1 MPDSF
6 ALQTKENAM
15 LDRTE
20 ALAMITVSAPDH
32 LLVHALETE
41 AVMRALADRL
51 GHDPDTWGLAG
62 LLHDLDYPQT
72 KDTPEKHGLLTAE
85 TLAGKLPDE
94 AIKAIARHNEMNGH
108 QPQTQFDFA
117 LRCGETVTG
126 LIHTAALVRPTRMQ
140 GMEAKSLKK
149 KMKDKAFAASV
160 CRDTIKECEK
170 IGLELGDF
178 LTLAIKAITG
188 IEIQVGLANN

>member
-1 MPDSF
+1 
-6 ALQTKENAM
+6 M
-15 LDRTE
+15 LARAE
-20 ALAMITVSAPDH
+20 ALELLKNSAPDH
-32 LLVHALETE
+32 LYVHALETE

-51 GHDPDTWGLAG
+51 GQDPETWGLTG

-85 TLAGKLPDE
+85 TLTGKLPEE
-94 AIKAIARHNEMNGH
+94 AVQAIARHNEMNGN
-108 QPQTQFDFA
+108 QPETQFDFA

-160 CRDTIKECEK
+160 CRETIRECEK

-178 LTLAIKAITG
+178 LTLSIAAITG
-188 IEIQVGLANN
+188 IEGEVGLAAS

>member
-1 MPDSF
+1 
-6 ALQTKENAM
+6 M

-20 ALAMITVSAPDH
+20 ALAMLKASAPDH
-32 LLVHALETE
+32 LYVHALETE
-41 AVMRALADRL
+41 AVMRALAARL
-51 GHDPDTWGLAG
+51 GHDPETWGLAG
-62 LLHDLDYPQT
+62 LLHDLDYPET

-85 TLAGKLPDE
+85 TLVGKLPEE
-94 AIKAIARHNEMNGH
+94 AVQAIARHNEMNGNL
-108 QPQTQFDFA
+108 PQSDFDFA

-160 CRDTIKECEK
+160 CRETIKECEK
-170 IGLELGDF
+170 LGLELGDF
-178 LTLAIKAITG
+178 LTLSIAAITG
-188 IEIQVGLANN
+188 IEHEVGLAAS

>member
-1 MPDSF
+1 MHDFSGF
-6 ALQTKENAM
+6 TTEGGTM
-15 LDRTE
+15 LARAE
-20 ALAMITVSAPDH
+20 ALELLKNSAPDH
-32 LLVHALETE
+32 LFIHALETE
-41 AVMRALADRL
+41 AVMRALAERL
-51 GHDPDTWGLAG
+51 GHDQEVWGLTG

-72 KDTPEKHGLLTAE
+72 KDIPEKHGLLTAE
-85 TLAGKLPDE
+85 TLTGKLPDD
-94 AIKAIARHNEMNGH
+94 AVQAIARHNEMNGNL
-108 QPQTQFDFA
+108 PETPFDFA

-160 CRDTIKECEK
+160 CRETIKECEK

-178 LTLAIKAITG
+178 LTLAIGAITG
-188 IEIQVGLANN
+188 IEAEVGLAS

>member
-1 MPDSF
+1 
-6 ALQTKENAM
+6 M
-15 LDRTE
+15 LARAE
-20 ALAMITVSAPDH
+20 ALELLKNSAPDH
-32 LLVHALETE
+32 LFIHALETE
-41 AVMRALADRL
+41 AVMRALAERL
-51 GHDPDTWGLAG
+51 GHDQEVWGLAG

-85 TLAGKLPDE
+85 TLTGKLPDE
-94 AIKAIARHNEMNGH
+94 AVQAIARHNEINGNL
-108 QPQTQFDFA
+108 PETQFDFA

-160 CRDTIKECEK
+160 CRETIKECEK

-178 LTLAIKAITG
+178 LTLSIAAITG
-188 IEIQVGLANN
+188 IENEAGLAAS

>member
-1 MPDSF
+1 
-6 ALQTKENAM
+6 M
-15 LDRTE
+15 LTRDE
-20 ALAMITVSAPDH
+20 ALELLKNSAPDH
-32 LLVHALETE
+32 LVAHALETE

-51 GHDPDTWGLAG
+51 GHDPHVWGLTG

-72 KDTPEKHGLLTAE
+72 KDTPNQHGLVTAE
-85 TLAGKLPDE
+85 QLAGKLPDE
-94 AIKAIARHNEMNGH
+94 AILAIKRHNELNGN
-108 QPQTQFDFA
+108 QPETVFDFA

-160 CRDTIKECEK
+160 CRETIKECEK
-170 IGLELGDF
+170 IGLELGEF
-178 LTLAIKAITG
+178 LSLAIAAITG
-188 IEIQVGLANN
+188 VEAEVGLAQS

>member
-1 MPDSF
+1 MHDLSGF
-6 ALQTKENAM
+6 TTKGGTMIA
-15 LDRTE
+15 RAE
-20 ALAMITVSAPDH
+20 ALELLKNTAPDH
-32 LLVHALETE
+32 LFIHALETE
-41 AVMRALADRL
+41 AVMRALADHL
-51 GHDPDTWGLAG
+51 GHDQEVWGLTG

-72 KDTPEKHGLLTAE
+72 KENPEKHGLLTAE
-85 TLAGKLPDE
+85 TLAGKLPGE
-94 AIKAIARHNEMNGH
+94 AILAISRHNEMNGN

-160 CRDTIKECEK
+160 CRETIKECEK
-170 IGLELGDF
+170 IDLELGAF
-178 LTLAIKAITG
+178 LTLAIGAIAG
-188 IEIQVGLANN
+188 IEEQVGLAQ

>member
-1 MPDSF
+1 
-6 ALQTKENAM
+6 M

-20 ALAMITVSAPDH
+20 ALAMLKASAPDH
-32 LLVHALETE
+32 LYVHALETE
-41 AVMRALADRL
+41 AVMRALAERL
-51 GHDPDTWGLAG
+51 GQDPETWGLAG

-85 TLAGKLPDE
+85 ALSGKLPND
-94 AIKAIARHNEMNGH
+94 AVQAIARHNEMNGNL
-108 QPQTQFDFA
+108 PETQFDFA

-178 LTLAIKAITG
+178 LTLAIGAITG
-188 IEIQVGLANN
+188 IETEAGLAG

>member
-1 MPDSF
+1 
-6 ALQTKENAM
+6 M
-15 LDRTE
+15 LERSE
-20 ALAMITVSAPDH
+20 ALLLVKDSAPDH

-41 AVMRALADRL
+41 AVMRALALRL
-51 GHDPDTWGLAG
+51 GQDPEVWGLTG

-94 AIKAIARHNEMNGH
+94 AVEAIKRHNEMNGN
-108 QPQTQFDFA
+108 QPRTHFDFA

-126 LIHTAALVRPTRMQ
+126 LIHTAALVRPTRMD

-160 CRDTIKECEK
+160 CRETIKECEK
-170 IGLELGDF
+170 LGLELGDF
-178 LTLAIKAITG
+178 LTLAIAAVAG
-188 IEIQVGLANN
+188 IQAEVGLSA

>member
-1 MPDSF
+1 
-6 ALQTKENAM
+6 M
-15 LDRTE
+15 LTREE
-20 ALAMITVSAPDH
+20 ALTMLKETAPDH
-32 LLVHALETE
+32 LMVHALETE
-41 AVMRALADRL
+41 AVMHNLASRL
-51 GHDPDTWGLAG
+51 GADEKLWGIAG

-72 KDTPEKHGLLTAE
+72 KDTPAQHGLITTEL
-85 TLAGKLPDE
+85 LAGKLPDAALA
-94 AIKAIARHNEMNGH
+94 AIKRHNEMNGNM
-108 QPQTQFDFA
+108 PESQFDFA

-160 CRDTIKECEK
+160 SRETIRECER

-178 LTLAIKAITG
+178 LTLAIAAIS
-188 IEIQVGLANN
+188 EIAPAVGLESAEHSC

>member
-1 MPDSF
+1 MHDLF
-6 ALQTKENAM
+6 GFKTTEYTM

-20 ALAMITVSAPDH
+20 ALAMLKASAPDH
-32 LLVHALETE
+32 LYVHALETE
-41 AVMRALADRL
+41 AVMRALAERL
-51 GHDPDTWGLAG
+51 GHDQEVWGLAG

-85 TLAGKLPDE
+85 TLTGKLPDE
-94 AIKAIARHNEMNGH
+94 AVQAITRHNEMNGNL
-108 QPQTQFDFA
+108 PETQFDFA

-149 KMKDKAFAASV
+149 KMKDKAFAAAV
-160 CRDTIKECEK
+160 CRETIKECEK

-178 LTLAIKAITG
+178 LTLAIGAITG
-188 IEIQVGLANN
+188 IENEVGLAAS

>member
-1 MPDSF
+1 
-6 ALQTKENAM
+6 M
-15 LDRTE
+15 LNRTE
-20 ALAMITVSAPDH
+20 ALAMLKASAPDH
-32 LLVHALETE
+32 LYVHALETE
-41 AVMRALADRL
+41 AVMRALAERL
-51 GHDPDTWGLAG
+51 GHDQKIWGLAG

-94 AIKAIARHNEMNGH
+94 AVQAIARHNEMNGNL
-108 QPQTQFDFA
+108 PQTDFDFA

-160 CRDTIKECEK
+160 CRETIKECEK

-178 LTLAIKAITG
+178 LTLSIGAITG
-188 IEIQVGLANN
+188 IENEVGLAAS

>member
-1 MPDSF
+1 MADLSGF
-6 ALQTKENAM
+6 KTKEYTM

-20 ALAMITVSAPDH
+20 ALAMLKASAPDH
-32 LLVHALETE
+32 LYVHALETE
-41 AVMRALADRL
+41 AVMRALAERL
-51 GHDPDTWGLAG
+51 DHDPEVWGLAG

-94 AIKAIARHNEMNGH
+94 AILAIARHNEMNGN
-108 QPQTQFDFA
+108 QPESQFDYA

-160 CRDTIKECEK
+160 CRETIRECEK

-178 LTLAIKAITG
+178 LTLSIGAITG
-188 IEIQVGLANN
+188 IENEVGLAS

>member
-1 MPDSF
+1 MHDLSGF
-6 ALQTKENAM
+6 TTEGGTM
-15 LDRTE
+15 LARAE
-20 ALAMITVSAPDH
+20 ALELLKNTAPDH
-32 LLVHALETE
+32 LFIHALETE
-41 AVMRALADRL
+41 AVMRALAERL
-51 GHDPDTWGLAG
+51 GHDQEVWGLAG

-85 TLAGKLPDE
+85 TLAGKLPEE
-94 AIKAIARHNEMNGH
+94 AVQAIARHNEMNGNL
-108 QPQTQFDFA
+108 PETRFDFA

-160 CRDTIKECEK
+160 CRETIKECEK

-178 LTLAIKAITG
+178 LTLAIAAITG
-188 IEIQVGLANN
+188 IENEAGLAAS

>member
-1 MPDSF
+1 MADLFGFKTTEDS
-6 ALQTKENAM
+6 M

-20 ALAMITVSAPDH
+20 ALAMLKASAPDH
-32 LLVHALETE
+32 LYVHALETE
-41 AVMRALADRL
+41 AVMRALAERL
-51 GHDPDTWGLAG
+51 GHDQEIWGLAG

-85 TLAGKLPDE
+85 TLTGKLPDD
-94 AIKAIARHNEMNGH
+94 AVQAIARHNEMNGNL
-108 QPQTQFDFA
+108 PQSDFDFA

-160 CRDTIKECEK
+160 CRETIRECEK

-178 LTLAIKAITG
+178 LTLSIAAITG
-188 IEIQVGLANN
+188 IEHEVGLAAS

>member
-1 MPDSF
+1 
-6 ALQTKENAM
+6 M

-20 ALAMITVSAPDH
+20 ALAMIKATAPDH
-32 LLVHALETE
+32 LVVHALETE
-41 AVMRALADRL
+41 AVMRALAARL
-51 GHDPDTWGLAG
+51 GHDPATWGLAG
-62 LLHDLDYPQT
+62 LLHDLDYPET

-85 TLAGKLPDE
+85 TLAGKLPEE
-94 AIKAIARHNEMNGH
+94 AVQAIRRHNEMNGNL
-108 QPQTQFDFA
+108 PQSDFDFA

-160 CRDTIKECEK
+160 CRETIKECEK
-170 IGLELGDF
+170 LGLELGDF
-178 LTLAIKAITG
+178 LTLCIGAIAG
-188 IEIQVGLANN
+188 IEGDVGLAAS

>member
-1 MPDSF
+1 MADLF
-6 ALQTKENAM
+6 GFKTTEDTM

-20 ALAMITVSAPDH
+20 ALAMLKASAPDH
-32 LLVHALETE
+32 LYVHALETE
-41 AVMRALADRL
+41 AVMRALAERL
-51 GHDPDTWGLAG
+51 GHDPEIWGLAG

-85 TLAGKLPDE
+85 TLTGKLPDE
-94 AIKAIARHNEMNGH
+94 AVKAIARHNEMNGNL
-108 QPQTQFDFA
+108 PETGFDFA

-126 LIHTAALVRPTRMQ
+126 LIHTAALVRPTRMP

-160 CRDTIKECEK
+160 CRETIKECEK

-178 LTLAIKAITG
+178 LTLAIGAITG
-188 IEIQVGLANN
+188 IENEVGLAAS

>member
-1 MPDSF
+1 MQELSVVPNQGGF
-6 ALQTKENAM
+6 M

-20 ALAMITVSAPDH
+20 ALAMIKASAPDH
-32 LLVHALETE
+32 LYVHALETE
-41 AVMRALADRL
+41 AVMRALAARL
-51 GHDPDTWGLAG
+51 GHDPETWGLAG

-85 TLAGKLPDE
+85 TLAGKLPDD
-94 AIKAIARHNEMNGH
+94 AVQAIARHNEMNGN
-108 QPQTQFDFA
+108 QPQTPFDYA

-160 CRDTIKECEK
+160 CRETIRECEK
-170 IGLELGDF
+170 LGLELGDF
-178 LTLAIKAITG
+178 LTLSIGAITG
-188 IEIQVGLANN
+188 IEAEVGLAS